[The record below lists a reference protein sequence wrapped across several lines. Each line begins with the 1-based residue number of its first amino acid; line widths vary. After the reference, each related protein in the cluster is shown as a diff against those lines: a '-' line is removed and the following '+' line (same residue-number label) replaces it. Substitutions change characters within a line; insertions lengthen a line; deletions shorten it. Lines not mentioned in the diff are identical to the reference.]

1 MRARGR
7 GKHHR
12 RQGIEAAEAAQP
24 PRLSVGR
31 GLGQG
36 LDLAIQLP
44 EPGERLLESEERHLE
59 RARPRGDL
67 EALAAEPRPMRPGP
81 VPAGEI
87 APPVSIED
95 LHDAVRPPEHVPAH
109 VLATAAEVAD
119 GFFRFRWHVDGR
131 ELARPEQSDPRPGI
145 TLVRLD
151 PLPRAPRR
159 QPRRDDLARHPEAS
173 DLAIPVVVPR
183 LPDNDDSDEPR
194 DED

>member
-59 RARPRGDL
+59 RAHAGTSKRWPRSHVQCDL
-67 EALAAEPRPMRPGP
+67 
-81 VPAGEI
+81 V
-87 APPVSIED
+87 
-95 LHDAVRPPEHVPAH
+95 
-109 VLATAAEVAD
+109 
-119 GFFRFRWHVDGR
+119 RFRP
-131 ELARPEQSDPRPGI
+131 AR
-145 TLVRLD
+145 
-151 PLPRAPRR
+151 
-159 QPRRDDLARHPEAS
+159 
-173 DLAIPVVVPR
+173 
-183 LPDNDDSDEPR
+183 
-194 DED
+194 

>member
-119 GFFRFRWHVDGR
+119 
-131 ELARPEQSDPRPGI
+131 
-145 TLVRLD
+145 
-151 PLPRAPRR
+151 
-159 QPRRDDLARHPEAS
+159 
-173 DLAIPVVVPR
+173 
-183 LPDNDDSDEPR
+183 
-194 DED
+194 